1 MKIYKYPDRKDW
13 PAIVGRQ
20 TAGSPDGIRVT
31 VADIMEDV
39 RTGGDSKVL
48 EYVEKLDGYATDA
61 AGLRVSGKEMEDAD
75 ALVSPELKSFPAV
88 RLRFFPQS

>member
-20 TAGSPDGIRVT
+20 TAGSPDGIKET
-31 VADIMEDV
+31 VAAIMEDV

-61 AGLRVSGKEMEDAD
+61 AGLRVSGR
-75 ALVSPELKSFPAV
+75 ALSLAISSLHRFSHRTV
-88 RLRFFPQS
+88 RAQLCLAYW

>member
-20 TAGSPDGIRVT
+20 TAGSPDGIRET

-48 EYVEKLDGYATDA
+48 EYVEKSGAVPPGMYSPT
-61 AGLRVSGKEMEDAD
+61 VSKGT
-75 ALVSPELKSFPAV
+75 
-88 RLRFFPQS
+88 FFWVHITPGEASIVMS